1 MSMETA
7 EFKELLNRYREG
19 KATAEEVA
27 WLESWYMDLGKAD
40 KVVMDEAELIEA
52 RELIWKQFTEEHQIV
67 TIKRRLWPRI
77 AVAAAA
83 VAAITLGVWF
93 FNSDTGVLKQVQDD
107 VVVND
112 IAPGRNGATI
122 TLANGKVIELS
133 DAKSGVVVGQD
144 LKYSDGVEILKQV
157 QDDEQGGKRTVMLT
171 ANTAKAQTYQF
182 TLSDG
187 TKVWLNSDS
196 KISFPAQFSGDKR
209 KILLEGE
216 GYFEV
221 AKDKAHPF
229 VVQTAKQE
237 VEVLGTHF
245 NINSYADEPVVATT
259 LIEGSVR
266 VSGEGR
272 QQMLKPGEQALNS
285 GTAIKVAKADLET
298 AVDWK
303 NNEFYLEKMDFRVA
317 MRKIARWYNVEV
329 IYSGTV
335 PQNLEAGGWIQRSR
349 NLSDVLKAIE
359 ATGLAH
365 FKIEGRRLYVNQ

>member
-1 MSMETA
+1 MKMEQQEINSLLEKYQEGTA
-7 EFKELLNRYREG
+7 SPAEIDALHIWYREMGYVDGVYPDEELLVKNRIHNKLIDTINPVR
-19 KATAEEVA
+19 
-27 WLESWYMDLGKAD
+27 
-40 KVVMDEAELIEA
+40 KV
-52 RELIWKQFTEEHQIV
+52 
-67 TIKRRLWPRI
+67 RLWPRI

-93 FNSDTGVLKQVQDD
+93 FNSDTGILKQVQDD

-112 IAPGRNGATI
+112 VAPGKNGATI

-133 DAKSGVVVGQD
+133 DAKSGVVVGRD

-157 QDDEQGGKRTVMLT
+157 RDDEQGGEKSMMLT
-171 ANTAKAQTYQF
+171 ASTAKAQTYQF

-266 VSGEGR
+266 VSGDGQ
-272 QQMLKPGEQALNS
+272 QQMLKPGEHALNT
-285 GTAIKVAKADLET
+285 GTTIKVAKADLET

-329 IYSGTV
+329 IYSGSV